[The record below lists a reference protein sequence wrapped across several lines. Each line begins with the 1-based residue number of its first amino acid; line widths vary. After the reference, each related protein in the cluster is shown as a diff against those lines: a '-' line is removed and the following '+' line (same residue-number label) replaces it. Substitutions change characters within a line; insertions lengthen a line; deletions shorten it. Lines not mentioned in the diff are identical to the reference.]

1 MVDYKRA
8 REIATRLELDEEQ
21 INKYSEGIEKSFVQS
36 PLIFVDDA
44 LKHLRNKD
52 EKPGGR
58 LPWDIDFRI
67 LPNTLTIW
75 AGMNGHGK
83 SLIVQQVMLY
93 LMTGDYSTRDEKVLF
108 WSPELAPI
116 YQLERLARQ
125 ITGDIYPNPEDAE
138 EAWCWLNEKMWIY
151 TREID
156 CGAKQLIAA
165 ARYAQEELGVTQFVI
180 DSLMKVNL
188 GSEQRNIYLAQKNFA
203 NILANVCRDT
213 GLCIHLVAH
222 VRKPDDET
230 KRCSKYD
237 IKGASELTDLVDAGF
252 MVHRNK
258 TEEKSRE
265 GGNTP
270 AAPQAA
276 LECFKNRHGGFE
288 PMCGLDYGEQSMR
301 FHDYGREEQDFYE
314 KYIGEKSTPFD
325 GAFNENQ

>member
-1 MVDYKRA
+1 MVDFKRA
-8 REIATRLELDEEQ
+8 REIATRLELDETQ
-21 INKYSEGIEKSFVQS
+21 VNKYSEGIEKSFVQS

-44 LKHLRNKD
+44 LEHLKNKD
-52 EKPGGR
+52 AKPGGK

-108 WSPELAPI
+108 WSPELAPV
-116 YQLERLARQ
+116 YQLERFARQ
-125 ITGDIYPNPEDAE
+125 ITGDIYPNAEDAE

-265 GGNTP
+265 SGNPP
-270 AAPQAA
+270 ASPQAA

-301 FHDYGREEQDFYE
+301 FHDYGREEQGFY
-314 KYIGEKSTPFD
+314 
-325 GAFNENQ
+325 GAFDENK

>member
-1 MVDYKRA
+1 MDRRRA
-8 REIATRLELDEEQ
+8 QQIAEKLELDDSV
-21 INKYSEGIEKSFVQS
+21 ISKYAEATENSFVQS
-36 PLIFVDDA
+36 PLVFLDEA
-44 LKHLRNKD
+44 LEHLSNRDN
-52 EKPGGR
+52 KPGGR

-83 SLIVQQVMLY
+83 SLVVQQVMLY
-93 LMTGDYSTRDEKVLF
+93 LMTGDYSTREEKVLF
-108 WSPELAPI
+108 WSPELAPV

-125 ITGDIYPNPEDAE
+125 ITGNIYPDPKDAE
-138 EAWCWLNEKMWIY
+138 EAWCWLNNRMWIY
-151 TREID
+151 TREVD

-203 NILANVCRDT
+203 NTLANVCRDT

-222 VRKPDDET
+222 VRKPDDES
-230 KRCSKYD
+230 KRGSKYD

-258 TEEKSRE
+258 TEEKLRE
-265 GGNTP
+265 SGSAPG
-270 AAPQAA
+270 APQAA

-288 PMCGLDYGEQSMR
+288 PMCGLDYGDQSMR
-301 FHDYGREEQDFYE
+301 FHDYGQSTHNFYE
-314 KYIGEKSTPFD
+314 QYVGEKSTPFD
-325 GAFNENQ
+325 GISLNEN